1 MSFLIVICKAGDL
14 RAGPLPLSAHSL
26 YRLISLLCLL
36 CLLMPLSLAEL
47 TLAAHKP
54 FSSEKWDNETFN

>member
-1 MSFLIVICKAGDL
+1 MSFLTVIC
-14 RAGPLPLSAHSL
+14 RAGASGPALPLSAHSL

-47 TLAAHKP
+47 TLAARKP
-54 FSSEKWDNETFN
+54 FSSEKWDNETSN